1 MQLCQLEKVCTPLW
15 ISPVKLLGTNIQDG
29 AMARE
34 GSPLV
39 SVPVE
44 QSDLQ
49 MLLNEVASEARSDSL
64 GEECTEGLLLQM
76 ASSSNGRRVHQLR
89 LIPEHKREITEAE

>member
-1 MQLCQLEKVCTPLW
+1 MAPWHEK
-15 ISPVKLLGTNIQDG
+15 
-29 AMARE
+29 E
-34 GSPLV
+34 GSLLI

-49 MLLNEVASEARSDSL
+49 MLLNEVVSEARSDSL

-89 LIPEHKREITEAE
+89 LIRTQERDY

>member
-1 MQLCQLEKVCTPLW
+1 MQLCQLEKVCTPPW

-34 GSPLV
+34 GRKEESLPM
-39 SVPVE
+39 SAAIE

-49 MLLNEVASEARSDSL
+49 ML
-64 GEECTEGLLLQM
+64 
-76 ASSSNGRRVHQLR
+76 
-89 LIPEHKREITEAE
+89 